1 MRTRKL
7 DHDLVFTWLAP
18 AVLAGLLS
26 ACGGGG
32 DGGGGGS
39 ETGAGGASAGAPP
52 PRSGHRTGRESAPA
66 PAADTGR
73 RRAQTPVKPAGGGGG
88 GGGGGDAKLIALGDS
103 IFHGQAGGGTCY
115 VCHGQDAKGSA
126 VAPNL
131 TDGEWLNNDGTLAGI
146 TGTIKSGVPQPKKA
160 PAPMPPMGGA
170 SLSDGPGKSRGDLR
184 AFALGMAG
192 KTSRPGAR
200 VGPRDVLLRFRPNS
214 LLDFEMDQS
223 PSACQAPPRGSGGP
237 SCIQRTSRQL
247 RSA

>member
-7 DHDLVFTWLAP
+7 DYDLVFTWLAP
-18 AVLAGLLS
+18 TVLAGLLS

-52 PRSGHRTGRESAPA
+52 PPADTAPAANPAPA
-66 PAADTGR
+66 PAADTG
-73 RRAQTPVKPAGGGGG
+73 AAKSADTGKAVASGGGG

-115 VCHGQDAKGSA
+115 VCHGQDAHGSA

-131 TDGEWLNNDGTLAGI
+131 TDGEWLHNDGTLSGI

-170 SLSDGPGKSRGDLR
+170 SLSDDQVKAVATYVHSLGGGK
-184 AFALGMAG
+184 
-192 KTSRPGAR
+192 
-200 VGPRDVLLRFRPNS
+200 
-214 LLDFEMDQS
+214 
-223 PSACQAPPRGSGGP
+223 
-237 SCIQRTSRQL
+237 
-247 RSA
+247 

>member
-18 AVLAGLLS
+18 AVLAGLRS

-32 DGGGGGS
+32 NGGGGGS

-52 PRSGHRTGRESAPA
+52 PPADTAPAANPAPA
-66 PAADTGR
+66 PAADTG
-73 RRAQTPVKPAGGGGG
+73 AAKSADTGKAVAGGGGG

-103 IFHGQAGGGTCY
+103 ILHGQAGGGTCY
-115 VCHGQDAKGSA
+115 VCHGQDAHGSA

-131 TDGEWLNNDGTLAGI
+131 TDGEWLHNDGTLAGI

-170 SLSDGPGKSRGDLR
+170 SLSDDQVKAVATYVHSLGGGK
-184 AFALGMAG
+184 
-192 KTSRPGAR
+192 
-200 VGPRDVLLRFRPNS
+200 
-214 LLDFEMDQS
+214 
-223 PSACQAPPRGSGGP
+223 
-237 SCIQRTSRQL
+237 
-247 RSA
+247 

>member
-7 DHDLVFTWLAP
+7 DHDLVSIWLVP
-18 AVLAGLLS
+18 AVLAVLLA
-26 ACGGGG
+26 ACGGG

-52 PRSGHRTGRESAPA
+52 PPADTAPAANPAPA
-66 PAADTGR
+66 PAADTG
-73 RRAQTPVKPAGGGGG
+73 AAKSADAGKATAA
-88 GGGGGDAKLIALGDS
+88 GGGGGDAKLIAMGDS

-126 VAPNL
+126 VGPNL

-170 SLSDGPGKSRGDLR
+170 SLSDDQVKAVATYVHSLGGGK
-184 AFALGMAG
+184 
-192 KTSRPGAR
+192 
-200 VGPRDVLLRFRPNS
+200 
-214 LLDFEMDQS
+214 
-223 PSACQAPPRGSGGP
+223 
-237 SCIQRTSRQL
+237 
-247 RSA
+247 

>member
-7 DHDLVFTWLAP
+7 DHDLVFTWLVP

-32 DGGGGGS
+32 EGGAGGS

-52 PRSGHRTGRESAPA
+52 PPADTAPAANPAPA
-66 PAADTGR
+66 PAADTG
-73 RRAQTPVKPAGGGGG
+73 AAKSADTGKAVAGGGG
-88 GGGGGDAKLIALGDS
+88 GGGGGDAKLIAVGDS

-115 VCHGQDAKGSA
+115 VCHGQDAHGSA

-131 TDGEWLNNDGTLAGI
+131 TDGEWLHNDGTLAGI

-170 SLSDGPGKSRGDLR
+170 SLSDDQVKAVATYVHSLGGGK
-184 AFALGMAG
+184 
-192 KTSRPGAR
+192 
-200 VGPRDVLLRFRPNS
+200 
-214 LLDFEMDQS
+214 
-223 PSACQAPPRGSGGP
+223 
-237 SCIQRTSRQL
+237 
-247 RSA
+247 

>member
-39 ETGAGGASAGAPP
+39 GTGAGGASAGAPP
-52 PRSGHRTGRESAPA
+52 PPADTAPAANPAPA
-66 PAADTGR
+66 PAADTG
-73 RRAQTPVKPAGGGGG
+73 AAKSADTGKAVAGGGGG

-115 VCHGQDAKGSA
+115 VCHGQDAHGSA

-131 TDGEWLNNDGTLAGI
+131 TDGEWLNNDGNLAGI

-170 SLSDGPGKSRGDLR
+170 SLSDDQVKAVATYVHSLGGGK
-184 AFALGMAG
+184 
-192 KTSRPGAR
+192 
-200 VGPRDVLLRFRPNS
+200 
-214 LLDFEMDQS
+214 
-223 PSACQAPPRGSGGP
+223 
-237 SCIQRTSRQL
+237 
-247 RSA
+247 